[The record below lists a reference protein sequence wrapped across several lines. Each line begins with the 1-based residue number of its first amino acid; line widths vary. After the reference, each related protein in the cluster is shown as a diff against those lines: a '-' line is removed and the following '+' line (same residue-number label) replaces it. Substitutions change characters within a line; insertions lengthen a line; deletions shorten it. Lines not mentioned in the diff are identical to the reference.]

1 MGTGRWLVNEKIDKP
16 EEKME
21 EYIGDLNM
29 RYDYKKK
36 SQSAEGV
43 IFNIFISYSTEDSDK
58 IKPILEL
65 LSSIQDTK
73 IFFAEKT
80 INPGDDI
87 IQILINN
94 IKNSD
99 VFIVFYSESAIKS
112 NYVQQEI
119 GVAKSNGK
127 IIIPVLLDSNKPTEM
142 LEGVNY
148 LNFYGQTK
156 QQIEMKR
163 LSDFIVQAVKSKR
176 RKQNLWTLIG
186 LAGIGYLLSRSDEAE
201 YEY

>member
-87 IQILINN
+87 IQIIINN

>member
-1 MGTGRWLVNEKIDKP
+1 
-16 EEKME
+16 ME

-36 SQSAEGV
+36 SQSTEGA

-58 IKPILEL
+58 IKPVLDL
-65 LSSIQDTK
+65 LSPIQDTK
-73 IFFAEKT
+73 MFFAEKT

-87 IQILINN
+87 IQTIINN

-148 LNFYGQTK
+148 LNFYGPTK

-186 LAGIGYLLSRSDEAE
+186 LAGIGYLLSRSDEDE